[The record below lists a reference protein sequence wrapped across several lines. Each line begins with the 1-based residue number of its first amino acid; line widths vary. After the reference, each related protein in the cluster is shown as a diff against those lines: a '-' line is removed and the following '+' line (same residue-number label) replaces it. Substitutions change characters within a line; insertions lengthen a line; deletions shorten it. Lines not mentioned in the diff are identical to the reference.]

1 MNRRMRNAIYG
12 LAIVTVGL
20 GAGAAADD
28 VSECD
33 LVRGEKLFQKCA
45 VCHSF
50 DASGAN
56 GPTGPNLYGV
66 IGRKVGQAEGYKFS
80 GALRKSGDVWSS
92 EHLDAFLAQP
102 MAMYPRTRMAFAG
115 LKKERDR
122 ADVICFMASAP

>member
-1 MNRRMRNAIYG
+1 MNRRIKNTIYG
-12 LAIVTVGL
+12 LAIVCVSL
-20 GAGAAADD
+20 GANADD
-28 VSECD
+28 ANECD

-56 GPTGPNLYGV
+56 GPTGPNLHGV
-66 IGRKVGQAEGYKFS
+66 IGREVGQVEGYKFS
-80 GALRKSGDVWSS
+80 GALRKSGDVWSNA
-92 EHLDAFLAQP
+92 HLDAFLAQP

-122 ADVICFMASAP
+122 ADVICFIASGG